1 MKRLKKILL
10 LVLFF
15 IPAALLAQEIELYQ
29 QFNGHYDY
37 YAFGNTLNLTENTVP
52 GNPPP
57 CEILTESSADFQL
70 QPSQTLIAAYLYWA
84 GVGEGDFE
92 VSLNGNP
99 VTAERTFGIEVN
111 TRNYFSAFA
120 DITTIV
126 SGIGNGTYT
135 LSELDLTDIIINYC
149 SNTTNFGGW
158 AVNIIYEDPNL
169 PLNQVNLFDGFESV
183 STGNP
188 EITITLENLNVLDN
202 TGAKIGFLAWEGD
215 LSLAVTET
223 LQINGNAISNPPLN
237 PENNTFNGTNSF
249 TNSSVLYNMDMDF
262 YNIENNI
269 TPGDTSADITL
280 TSGQDTVFVNTIFT
294 VLNTELPDA
303 TIAIDTISGAAICD
317 NRDFELEYTVFN
329 TNASAVL
336 PANTPIAFY
345 ANMSLLGQANTT
357 VALSIDGSESGTI
370 SVNIPPNIPFDF
382 NLRAVVDD
390 DGFGNGTVNE
400 LREDN
405 NEFSETLHLLVYPV
419 ITGIQNLEL
428 CDVIG
433 TEAFDLTETSAQ
445 IDPVNVISFHLSE
458 NDAQSNINAI
468 ATPEA
473 YVNTSNPQIVWIRV
487 ANDDC
492 FLTDSFEIEVT
503 PCPLPDAT
511 ITIVDNLFA
520 CRDRSL
526 TVNYIVYNVDATG
539 PLPAATPIAFYISGN
554 LVAQAQTQDLLEIN
568 GSEPGTF
575 ELILDDFIPNNFT
588 ILASV
593 DDVGVGIGIVLELND
608 SNNTFEIAVEFGTVP
623 PIVPLPDLLNCDE
636 GNDTAVFD
644 LTENESLISNNS
656 DEVSYF
662 MTEDDAIENLNQ
674 INQTGAYQNTS
685 DPETIYVRFENEV
698 CFTTSSFLIATE
710 NCEPI
715 ISQGTSPNNDGL
727 NDVFKIKGLIDVYK
741 GFELRIYSRHG
752 NLIYEGGNEDGL
764 WNSIPNTGLLYKD
777 SLVPVG
783 TYFYALFLNDAKFPE
798 PFTGFVYVNY

>member
-1 MKRLKKILL
+1 MKLLKITLQ

-15 IPAALLAQEIELYQ
+15 IPVTLLAQEIELFQ

-70 QPSQTLIAAYLYWA
+70 QPGQSIIAAYLYWA

-99 VTAERTFGIEVN
+99 IVAERTFGITVN
-111 TRNYFSAFA
+111 TRTYFSAFA

-135 LSELDLTDIIINYC
+135 LSELDLTDIIVNYC

-158 AVNIIYEDPNL
+158 AVNIIYEDPNA

-215 LSLAVTET
+215 LSLAVMET
-223 LQINGNAISNPPLN
+223 LQINGNPISNPPLN

-269 TPGDTSADITL
+269 TPGDMSADITL

-303 TIAIDTISGAAICD
+303 TITIDNISGEAICA
-317 NRDFELEYTVFN
+317 NRDFELEYTVMN

-336 PANTPIAFY
+336 PINTPIAFY
-345 ANMSLLGQANTT
+345 ANTTLLGQMTTT
-357 VALSIDGSESGTI
+357 VELPIDGSESGNI
-370 SVNIPPNIPFDF
+370 SVTIPANIPSDF

-419 ITGIQNLEL
+419 ITGIRNLEL

-433 TEAFDLTETSAQ
+433 IEAFDLTEASAQ

-458 NDAQSNINAI
+458 DDAQTNINTI

-473 YVNTSNPQIVWIRV
+473 YVNTSNPQIIWIRV
-487 ANDDC
+487 ANADC
-492 FLTDSFEIEVT
+492 FLTDSFQIEVIS
-503 PCPLPDAT
+503 CPLPDAT
-511 ITIVDNLFA
+511 ITIEDNLFA

-526 TVNYIVYNVDATG
+526 TVSYTVYNIDATG

-554 LVAQAQTQDLLEIN
+554 LVAQSQTQDIVEIN
-568 GSEPGTF
+568 GSEPGII
-575 ELILDDFIPNNFT
+575 EIILDEFIPNNFT
-588 ILASV
+588 ILAFV
-593 DDVGVGIGIVLELND
+593 DDIGTGIGIVLELND
-608 SNNTFEIAVEFGTVP
+608 FNNTFEIPVEFGTVP
-623 PIVPLPDLLNCDE
+623 PIVPLPDLLYCDE
-636 GNDTAVFD
+636 GNDIATFD
-644 LTENESLISNNS
+644 LTENESLVSDNS

-662 MTEDDAIENLNQ
+662 LTADDSIENLNP
-674 INQTGAYQNTS
+674 INEASSYQNTS
-685 DPETIYVRFENEV
+685 NPQTIYVRFENEV

-741 GFELRIYSRHG
+741 GFELRIYSRQG
-752 NLIYEGGNEDGL
+752 NLIYKGGNDDGL

>member
-1 MKRLKKILL
+1 MDPLKKTLL
-10 LVLFF
+10 LVLFLV
-15 IPAALLAQEIELYQ
+15 PVALLAQEIELFQ
-29 QFNGHYDY
+29 QFNGHYGY
-37 YAFGNTLNLTENTVP
+37 YAFGNTLNLIENTVP

-57 CEILTESSADFQL
+57 CEILTESSAEFQL
-70 QPSQTLIAAYLYWA
+70 QPGQSIIAAYLYWA

-99 VTAERTFGIEVN
+99 IIAERTFSTIVN
-111 TRNYFSAFA
+111 ARTYFSAFA

-135 LSELDLTDIIINYC
+135 LSELDLTDIISNYC
-149 SNTTNFGGW
+149 INTTNFGGW
-158 AVNIIYEDPNL
+158 AVNIIYEDPNA

-183 STGNP
+183 SAGNP

-215 LSLAVTET
+215 LSIAVMET
-223 LQINGNAISNPPLN
+223 LQVNGYIISNPPLN
-237 PENNTFNGTNSF
+237 PEDNAFNGTNSF

-269 TPGDTSADITL
+269 NPGDTSADITL

-303 TIAIDTISGAAICD
+303 TIVIDTISGEAICD
-317 NRDFELEYTVFN
+317 NREFELEYTVFN

-336 PANTPIAFY
+336 PINTPIAIY
-345 ANMSLLGQANTT
+345 ANSSLLAEAATT
-357 VALSIDGSESGTI
+357 ITLPIDGSESGTI
-370 SVNIPPNIPFDF
+370 SLTIPPNIPADF
-382 NLRAVVDD
+382 SLRAVVDD

-405 NEFSETLHLLVYPV
+405 NEFSEIIHLLVYPV
-419 ITGIQNLEL
+419 ITGTRNLEL

-433 TEAFDLTETSAQ
+433 IEAFDLTESSSQ
-445 IDPVNVISFHLSE
+445 IDPVNIISFHLSE
-458 NDAQSNINAI
+458 DDAQSNINEI

-473 YVNTSNPQIVWIRV
+473 YVHTSNPQLLWIRV
-487 ANDDC
+487 ANTDC
-492 FLTDSFEIEVT
+492 FLTDSFQIEVI

-511 ITIVDNLFA
+511 ITIDDNLFA
-520 CRDRSL
+520 CRNRSL
-526 TVNYIVYNVDATG
+526 TVNYTVCNINATG
-539 PLPAATPIAFYISGN
+539 PLPSATPIAFYISGN
-554 LVAQAQTQDLLEIN
+554 LVAQSQTQDVIEIN
-568 GSEPGTF
+568 GSETGTI
-575 ELILDDFIPNNFT
+575 ELILDEFIPNNFS

-593 DDVGVGIGIVLELND
+593 DDIGIGIGIVLELND
-608 SNNTFEIAVEFGTVP
+608 FNNTFEIAVEFGTVP
-623 PIVPLPDLLNCDE
+623 PIVPLPDLLECDE
-636 GNDTAVFD
+636 GNDTATFD

-656 DEVSYF
+656 DEVSYYL
-662 MTEDDAIENLNQ
+662 TADNAIEN
-674 INQTGAYQNTS
+674 INPINETTSYQNTS
-685 DPETIYVRFENEV
+685 DPQTIYVRFENEV

-710 NCEPI
+710 NCKPE
-715 ISQGTSPNNDGL
+715 ISQGTSPNNDGK
-727 NDVFKIKGLIDVYK
+727 NDVFKIKGLIDVYIDFK
-741 GFELRIYSRHG
+741 LQIYSRDG

-777 SLVPVG
+777 TLVPVG